1 MPLAAHST
9 LLSVPVPPGAKEVR
23 FEFRSDAYR
32 LGRLLTVLSALIV
45 AGLLVAPRLGRAKDG
60 G

>member
-1 MPLAAHST
+1 
-9 LLSVPVPPGAKEVR
+9 VR
-23 FEFRSDAYR
+23 FEVRSDAYR
-32 LGRLLTVLSALIV
+32 LGRLLTLLSAVIV